1 MEVGSWELI
10 GDSPFMPTRRDAL
23 KLAALGPLSLA
34 AAPSPVH
41 AAPAAA
47 PERIRFAVSTYSY
60 WHFEEQKYPVQ
71 KVIEQAG
78 SLGFDGVE
86 LLHRQMDGETPAY
99 LNSLKQAA
107 FKHGLSL
114 PMLSIHQDFV
124 SPDAAER
131 QAAVDHTKKCIALA
145 ARLGI
150 PAIRLN
156 SGRWNTIK
164 SFDDLMK
171 VKGDEPPIQGYT
183 DEDAFKWCV
192 ECIRA
197 CLPDAEAAGVTLALE
212 NHWGLSTKV
221 EALLRIYKDVN
232 SPWLGINLDTG
243 NWPGDPYEGIERLA
257 PYATDRAGED
267 LLRRRRVVHAG
278 SRLQAHRDDPREGR
292 LQGLG
297 VARDG
302 RQGAGGDGG
311 AEESRR
317 AARRVRLRDA
327 GDAGPCVF
335 TRFGPSP

>member
-1 MEVGSWELI
+1 MT
-10 GDSPFMPTRRDAL
+10 TRRDAL

-34 AAPSPVH
+34 AAPSRAA

-47 PERIRFAVSTYSY
+47 GNPIRLAVSTYSY
-60 WHFEEQKYPVQ
+60 WHFEPQKYPIQ
-71 KVIEQAG
+71 KVIDQAAR
-78 SLGFDGVE
+78 LGFEGVE
-86 LLHRQMDGETPAY
+86 ILHRQMDDETPAY
-99 LNSLKQAA
+99 VNSLKQAA
-107 FKHGLSL
+107 FRQGLSL

-131 QAAVDHTKKCIALA
+131 QEAVDHTKKCIALA

-183 DEDAFKWCV
+183 EEDAFTWC
-192 ECIRA
+192 IDSIKA
-197 CLPDAEAAGVTLALE
+197 CLPDAEAAGVVLALE

-221 EALLRIYKDVN
+221 ENLLRIHKGVN

-257 PYATDRAGED
+257 PYATIVQAKTYYGGGVWYTLDLDYPRIAKILKNAGFKGWVSLEM
-267 LLRRRRVVHAG
+267 
-278 SRLQAHRDDPREGR
+278 EGKEP
-292 LQGLG
+292 
-297 VARDG
+297 
-302 RQGAGGDGG
+302 
-311 AEESRR
+311 AETAVPKSLEVLR
-317 AARRVRLRDA
+317 AAFA
-327 GDAGPCVF
+327 
-335 TRFGPSP
+335 